1 MGRILANK
9 KLSDDFYL
17 IEVEEKNQV
26 KAGQFYM
33 LRGWEEYPVLSRPI
47 SVFDRRWRQ
56 DILLV

>member
-1 MGRILANK
+1 MGKILANE

-33 LRGWEEYPVLSRPI
+33 LRGWENIRYFQDRSAYLMRMRESVLF
-47 SVFDRRWRQ
+47 V
-56 DILLV
+56 